1 METKKQYV
9 ELLKPLFDDY
19 DKKFE
24 PASEKQVFDFS
35 EKCKQRNVPVLV
47 CEQLIEF
54 YSVTKGGFCLDGFS
68 FHRIDD
74 EILFEWWK
82 DNELWLGG
90 CNDDVLRWT
99 NNKFCLGDAS
109 NVSFSDEY
117 EFDTLTELLEF
128 AIENW
133 GISPEE

>member
-19 DKKFE
+19 DEKFE

-35 EKCKQRNVPVLV
+35 EKCKQRNVPVSV

-54 YSVTKGGFCLDGFS
+54 YSVTKGGFCLNGFS
-68 FHRIDD
+68 FHGIDD

-82 DNELWLGG
+82 DSELWLGD
-90 CNDDVLRWT
+90 CNDDVLRWHEGC
-99 NNKFCLGDAS
+99 FCIGDAS
-109 NVSFSDEY
+109 NIYYSDDY
-117 EFDTLTELLEF
+117 KFQTLIELLQKCFQEWF
-128 AIENW
+128 
-133 GISPEE
+133 